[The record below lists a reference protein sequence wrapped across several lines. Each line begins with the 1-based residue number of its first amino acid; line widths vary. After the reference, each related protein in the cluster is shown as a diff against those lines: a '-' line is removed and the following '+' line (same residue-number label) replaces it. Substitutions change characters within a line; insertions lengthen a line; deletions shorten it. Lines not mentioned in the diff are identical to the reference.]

1 MKKSPLIV
9 ALLAAFSA
17 GCTTLTPDEK
27 FKDTTEALS
36 TARARETTPLTIAKE
51 ARAVQERRAYVP
63 LTPRTTSSGAF
74 LKSVQVSVSAFNAVP
89 LSEVLRSLSAQGIN
103 IVSDMPLDKYSY
115 TGYALRNVDADTAL
129 RSILATS
136 GLDFTAD
143 SVRKTVTIRPMSS
156 KTWYLNL
163 GNRRSTYAS
172 GSAASANGTAG
183 APSGNFGNAG
193 AQSGGAA
200 ISASPNT
207 MTSGASS
214 VASQDDFWQSLKAE
228 LDTRL
233 RVLVQDTK
241 VSASSTSTAPSPTM
255 ALPPL
260 PLPGQVIG
268 GLPPSMAQQQ
278 PSQQSFQSS
287 SAEASTGTYSSR
299 QVGTYALNPETGAVT
314 VQAPSWILNDLDTYF
329 KRIQEM
335 YNTDITFSGELI
347 VLNTEDV
354 SSEGLDISA
363 FARTARDRYGMVV
376 QNNALGGVTLSDA
389 VAGNR
394 IRQATAAL
402 QSVSGPL
409 LGVVS
414 PLDGLQLFSAYLS
427 NLGRVNV
434 IQKPVLSTTSGVPS
448 DFRRTV
454 TRYYNTVSQ
463 ETAAG
468 GSGSASV
475 GTVNNLVPIE
485 LGTVLR
491 VNPRIDIST
500 GLIRAQIELVQTSQS
515 GEQKVQQSL
524 TAGSTVQQVTSPM
537 PIITKIIYSGEA
549 LLKDGD
555 LAVMGGQTESA
566 ASDSKEGVTG
576 LMNAP
581 VVAGAFGKTTLS
593 KQGSVFY
600 FALKVTVNKRQ

>member
-1 MKKSPLIV
+1 MMKPTLAL
-9 ALLAAFSA
+9 ALLAVSTV
-17 GCTTLTPDEK
+17 GCTTLTPNEK
-27 FKDTTEALS
+27 FKDAPELAAK
-36 TARARETTPLTIAKE
+36 ARAHEGMPLVVAKE
-51 ARAVQERRAYVP
+51 VRAAEERRAYIP
-63 LTPRTTSSGAF
+63 LTPRTTASSGF
-74 LKSVQVSVSAFNAVP
+74 LKAVSVSVSAFNAVP
-89 LSEVLRSLSAQGIN
+89 LSEVLRALSAQGIN
-103 IVSDMPLDKYSY
+103 IVSDMPLDRYSY
-115 TGYALRNVDADTAL
+115 TGYALRNVDAETAL
-129 RSILATS
+129 RAVLATA

-172 GSAASANGTAG
+172 GSAQG
-183 APSGNFGNAG
+183 A
-193 AQSGGAA
+193 SGGAPAGGGGPGMGGSRSA
-200 ISASPNT
+200 ISASPNA
-207 MTSGASS
+207 MTSGSS
-214 VASQDDFWQSLKAE
+214 SIASQDDFWLSLKSE
-228 LDTRL
+228 LETRL
-233 RVLVQDTK
+233 RVLVQDAKPSSTGG
-241 VSASSTSTAPSPTM
+241 VSAP
-255 ALPPL
+255 LPPL
-260 PLPGQVIG
+260 PPLPMPGQLVNG
-268 GLPPSMAQQQ
+268 MPPSMAATQPQ
-278 PSQQSFQSS
+278 PSFGAPQQNASASS
-287 SAEASTGTYSSR
+287 DGYTSR

-314 VQAPSWILNDLDTYF
+314 IQAPSWILNDLDVYF

-335 YNTDITFSGELI
+335 YNTDITFSGELL
-347 VLNTEDV
+347 VLNTDDV

-363 FARTARDRYGMVV
+363 FARTARDRYGFVV
-376 QNNALGGVTLSDA
+376 QNNAMGGVTLSDA
-389 VAGNR
+389 AAGSR
-394 IRQATAAL
+394 LRQVSAAA
-402 QSVSGPL
+402 QAVTGPL
-409 LGVVS
+409 LGIVS

-463 ETAAG
+463 ETSSG
-468 GSGSASV
+468 GTGSASV

-491 VNPRIDIST
+491 VNPRIDVST

-515 GEQKVQQSL
+515 GTQNVQQSL

-555 LAVMGGQTESA
+555 LAVMGGQTET
-566 ASDSKEGVTG
+566 ASSDTKEGVTG

-581 VVAGAFGKTTLS
+581 VVAGAFGKTSLS

-600 FALKVTVNKRQ
+600 FALKVSVNKRK

>member
-1 MKKSPLIV
+1 MKKTTIAL
-9 ALLAAFSA
+9 ALLAVTNV
-17 GCTTLTPDEK
+17 GCTTLTPNEK
-27 FKDTTEALS
+27 FKDAPELAAK
-36 TARARETTPLTIAKE
+36 ARVRETTPLVKAKE
-51 ARAVQERRAYVP
+51 VRAAEERRAYIP
-63 LTPRTTSSGAF
+63 LTPRVSSSGNF
-74 LKSVQVSVSAFNAVP
+74 LKKMSASLSAFNSVP
-89 LSEVLRSLSAQGIN
+89 LSEVLRSLSSQGIN
-103 IVSDMPLDKYSY
+103 IVSDMPLDRYTY
-115 TGYALRNVDADTAL
+115 TGYALKNVDAETAL
-129 RSILATS
+129 RAVLATA
-136 GLDFTAD
+136 GLDFNVD
-143 SVRKTVTIRPMSS
+143 NVRKTVNIRPMSS

-172 GSAASANGTAG
+172 GSAQGSTGG
-183 APSGNFGNAG
+183 APVSSGGG
-193 AQSGGAA
+193 PGTGGAA
-200 ISASPNT
+200 GALSASPNS
-207 MTSGASS
+207 MTSGSS
-214 VASQDDFWQSLKAE
+214 SIASQDDFWLSLKTE

-241 VSASSTSTAPSPTM
+241 SSGGSAQSYAPPPNM
-255 ALPPL
+255 PALPM
-260 PLPGQVIG
+260 PGQLISGV
-268 GLPPSMAQQQ
+268 PPSMAQIQPQ
-278 PSQQSFQSS
+278 PSFGAQQQGAAMVSD
-287 SAEASTGTYSSR
+287 GYVSR
-299 QVGTYALNPETGAVT
+299 LVGTYALNPETGAVT
-314 VQAPSWILNDLDTYF
+314 IQAPSWILNDLDVYF

-363 FARTARDRYGMVV
+363 FARAARDRYGMVI

-389 VAGNR
+389 IPGSR
-394 IRQATAAL
+394 LRQVTAAA
-402 QSVSGPL
+402 QAVSGPL
-409 LGVVS
+409 LGVIS

-463 ETAAG
+463 ETAGG

-515 GEQKVQQSL
+515 GTQNVQQSL

-566 ASDSKEGVTG
+566 SSDTKEGVTG
-576 LMNAP
+576 LMNTP
-581 VVAGAFGKTTLS
+581 VVAGAFGKTSLS

-600 FALKVTVNKRQ
+600 FALKVTVNKRK

>member
-1 MKKSPLIV
+1 MKKTTITL
-9 ALLAAFSA
+9 ALLALANV
-17 GCTTLTPDEK
+17 GCNTLTPNEK
-27 FKDTTEALS
+27 FRDAPELAAK
-36 TARARETTPLTIAKE
+36 ARVRENTPLVIAKE
-51 ARAVQERRAYVP
+51 VRVAQERSAYIP
-63 LTPRTTSSGAF
+63 LTPRVSSSSGF
-74 LKSVQVSVSAFNAVP
+74 LKKVPVSLSAFNSVP

-103 IVSDMPLDKYSY
+103 IVSDMPLDRYTY
-115 TGYALRNVDADTAL
+115 TGYALKNVDAETAL
-129 RSILATS
+129 RAVLATA
-136 GLDFTAD
+136 GLDFNVD
-143 SVRKTVTIRPMSS
+143 SVRKTVNIRPMSS

-172 GSAASANGTAG
+172 GSAQGS
-183 APSGNFGNAG
+183 
-193 AQSGGAA
+193 SGGAPVSSGGGPGMGGSAGA
-200 ISASPNT
+200 ISASPNS
-207 MTSGASS
+207 MTSGSS
-214 VASQDDFWQSLKAE
+214 SIASQDDFWLSLKSE

-241 VSASSTSTAPSPTM
+241 SSGGSAQSYTPPPSLP
-255 ALPPL
+255 ALPMA
-260 PLPGQVIG
+260 GQLVSG
-268 GLPPSMAQQQ
+268 VPPSMAQVQPQ
-278 PSQQSFQSS
+278 PSFGAPQQS
-287 SAEASTGTYSSR
+287 ASTASDGYVSR
-299 QVGTYALNPETGAVT
+299 LVGTYALNPETGAVT
-314 VQAPSWILNDLDTYF
+314 IQAPSWILNDLDVYF
-329 KRIQEM
+329 KRIQDM

-363 FARTARDRYGMVV
+363 FARAARDRYGMVA
-376 QNNALGGVTLSDA
+376 QNNALGGITLSDA
-389 VAGNR
+389 VPGSR
-394 IRQATAAL
+394 LRQVTAAA
-402 QSVSGPL
+402 QAVSGPL
-409 LGVVS
+409 LGVIS

-463 ETAAG
+463 ETASG

-475 GTVNNLVPIE
+475 GTTNNLVPIE

-491 VNPRIDIST
+491 VNPRIDMST

-515 GEQKVQQSL
+515 GTQNVQQSL
-524 TAGSTVQQVTSPM
+524 TAGNTVQQVTSPM

-566 ASDSKEGVTG
+566 VSDTKEGVTG
-576 LMNAP
+576 LMNTP
-581 VVAGAFGKTTLS
+581 VVAGAFGKTSLS

-600 FALKVTVNKRQ
+600 FALKVTVNKRK